1 MSDAVIALVPLYFMS
16 YFYYGSRVLFVGAFS
31 ALLCLACDW
40 ACNYLLYR
48 RINFRDL
55 SSLVTGH
62 HHSMLCPQ
70 PSLLCCCRRLPVCYP
85 GYKGSIWRYRPQRI

>member
-48 RINFRDL
+48 RIKIGRAH
-55 SSLVTGH
+55 V
-62 HHSMLCPQ
+62 
-70 PSLLCCCRRLPVCYP
+70 
-85 GYKGSIWRYRPQRI
+85 

>member
-40 ACNYLLYR
+40 ACN
-48 RINFRDL
+48 
-55 SSLVTGH
+55 
-62 HHSMLCPQ
+62 
-70 PSLLCCCRRLPVCYP
+70 
-85 GYKGSIWRYRPQRI
+85 